1 MKAIVKST
9 GQLVDVFKL
18 DDNEY
23 VRLDTDLHITYTE
36 GELDFDKAP
45 DYWERLYH
53 EYAGMAMAEL
63 IKHQKQKNSNIHML
77 ISSEDLA
84 KSCAKEACIYAL
96 ELVKKIKND

>member
-36 GELDFDKAP
+36 GELDFDKASSILLEEFRNLKIGKISL
-45 DYWERLYH
+45 ERT
-53 EYAGMAMAEL
+53 ENA
-63 IKHQKQKNSNIHML
+63 
-77 ISSEDLA
+77 
-84 KSCAKEACIYAL
+84 
-96 ELVKKIKND
+96 

>member
-36 GELDFDKAP
+36 GELEFDKAP

-53 EYAGMAMAEL
+53 EYAGMAMVEL
-63 IKHQKQKNSNIHML
+63 IKYYRQNHSNIHFTGE
-77 ISSEDLA
+77 ILA
-84 KSCAKEACIYAL
+84 KSCAKEATVYAM
-96 ELVKKIKND
+96 ELVKKLKNN